1 VVGGRP
7 GRSELTA
14 VEQLSALPQRQPSDA
29 PADEPAD
36 EPAPP
41 RAGEPVLDPRVEA
54 PDEDAGT
61 QHPADGLALL
71 RDALRDGSTVIV
83 EVAGHT
89 GRLERRELKP
99 LNLDGGRLR
108 ALDPDREAELTIAVH
123 RIASVLPTSSTP

>member
-1 VVGGRP
+1 V
-7 GRSELTA
+7 T
-14 VEQLSALPQRQPSDA
+14 
-29 PADEPAD
+29 PAAD
-36 EPAPP
+36 P
-41 RAGEPVLDPRVEA
+41 L
-54 PDEDAGT
+54 DEDPGT

-71 RDALRDGSTVIV
+71 RDALRDGTTVIV